1 MVPTNVSRGRKE
13 PHDNSNAGCKL
24 CRVMTM
30 DALFAITLIG
40 SLFVLPLVLR
50 IWSDRRQARAGRIG
64 AEIRAAV
71 NRRLGGESLL
81 SVQVR
86 PAGLLHSGR
95 VVLNAPS
102 GCLDLAETVW
112 PVVAPRVPDH
122 YDLVV
127 KPRRARGAASKAREL
142 SRAA

>member
-1 MVPTNVSRGRKE
+1 ME
-13 PHDNSNAGCKL
+13 
-24 CRVMTM
+24 
-30 DALFAITLIG
+30 ALFAIMLIG

-50 IWSDRRQARAGRIG
+50 MWSDRRQARAERIG

-95 VVLNAPS
+95 VVLDAPS
-102 GCLDLAETVW
+102 GCPDLAETAW
-112 PVVAPRVPDH
+112 PVVAPRVPDD

-127 KPRRARGAASKAREL
+127 KPGRPRGAASKARDL
-142 SRAA
+142 CRAAY